1 MFESK
6 KARRKEITFQI
17 SKYASKKKSGLYY
30 VSTLVPGVGFC
41 TPPTPGKK
49 WLHQPY
55 NSFDT

>member
-6 KARRKEITFQI
+6 KSKKKRDQI
-17 SKYASKKKSGLYY
+17 SNFKICIQEKSGLYY

-49 WLHQPY
+49 MAAPALL
-55 NSFDT
+55 FGRK